1 MKIKKLIDNRQI
13 GLLGAIAVLLILAV
27 FLTPSLFQLGTIHL
41 TIRNYSVV
49 GILVLGMMA
58 VILTGGI
65 DLSIGSE
72 LALSGMLTS
81 LLMAEHPEI
90 PVLLL
95 IVIGVAV
102 GLLCGLINGVLVGKL
117 YIQPIIATLATMNIY
132 RGATYF
138 VSGGKWV
145 TSSQYTDSFAHLSGG
160 QFGLYNIIWFLLVLS
175 VLMSIFLAYTKYG
188 RRLYAVGSNEKSSRI
203 AGIKASNIKIL
214 AYVIMGGLAG
224 LAGILYSANY
234 KSFAPNIGIGMEMD
248 VIAICVLGGVSITG
262 GRGNFKSVVTAFV
275 MMTLVSAFLSMLP
288 GMSLWTNAL
297 QGSIIIVAVIV
308 NLLTERIAEKH
319 ALYSRKI

>member
-65 DLSIGSE
+65 DLSIGAE
-72 LALSGMLTS
+72 LSLSGMITS
-81 LLMAEHPEI
+81 LIMVNHPEI
-90 PVLLL
+90 PVIWLVLFA
-95 IVIGVAV
+95 IAIG
-102 GLLCGLINGVLVGKL
+102 LFCGFVNGFLVGML
-117 YIQPIIATLATMNIY
+117 RIQPIVATLATMNIY
-132 RGATYF
+132 RGLTYLS
-138 VSGGKWV
+138 SGGKWV
-145 TSSQYTDSFAHLSGG
+145 TSSQYTDAFANLAGA
-160 QFGLYNIIWFLLVLS
+160 QIGLYSIVWFLLVLS
-175 VLMSIFLAYTKYG
+175 VLMSVFLSYTKYG
-188 RRLYAVGSNEKSSRI
+188 RRLYAVGSNETSSRI
-203 AGIKASNIKIL
+203 AGIKTSKIKIL
-214 AYVIMGGLAG
+214 AYMIMGGLAG
-224 LAGILYSANY
+224 LTGILYSANY
-234 KSFAPNIGIGMEMD
+234 KSFAPNIGIGIEMD

-262 GRGNFKSVVTAFV
+262 GHGSFKCVVTAFI

-297 QGSIIIVAVIV
+297 QGSIVIIAVIV
-308 NLLTERIAEKH
+308 NILTQQIAEKH
-319 ALYSRKI
+319 VLHSRVI